1 MNNIASLLKQQAAL
15 SPKKKSNTP
24 KRKSPSTTVLLSKS
38 PAKPLSEEN
47 ATRLRKYTALREKYV
62 TRATELG
69 NRPTSDDFEEESLC
83 LDGLTVDEKSVEL
96 AEDGA
101 FPDKLLN
108 HLQLIVQG
116 R

>member
-1 MNNIASLLKQQAAL
+1 
-15 SPKKKSNTP
+15 
-24 KRKSPSTTVLLSKS
+24 
-38 PAKPLSEEN
+38 
-47 ATRLRKYTALREKYV
+47 
-62 TRATELG
+62 
-69 NRPTSDDFEEESLC
+69 

-116 R
+116 RSLPLSDMANKALVELSPFVTDDRPLTIESISAKIKLLAERKSYLSGNPPSPSEKPSSSKLDCFENAEECYLWRWEL

>member
-1 MNNIASLLKQQAAL
+1 MLM
-15 SPKKKSNTP
+15 
-24 KRKSPSTTVLLSKS
+24 SKS
-38 PAKPLSEEN
+38 PKPLSAEN
-47 ATRLRKYTALREKYV
+47 ASRLREYTTLREKYV
-62 TRATELG
+62 TRATEVG
-69 NRPTSDDFEEESLC
+69 NRPTSDDFEEETLC
-83 LDGLTVDEKSVEL
+83 LDGLTVDKESVEL

>member
-1 MNNIASLLKQQAAL
+1 MLM
-15 SPKKKSNTP
+15 
-24 KRKSPSTTVLLSKS
+24 SKS
-38 PAKPLSEEN
+38 PKPLSEEN
-47 ATRLRKYTALREKYV
+47 ASRLREYTTLREKYV
-62 TRATELG
+62 TRATEVG
-69 NRPTSDDFEEESLC
+69 NRPTSDEFEEETLC
-83 LDGLTVDEKSVEL
+83 LDGLTVDEESVEL